1 MKYTHYIWDFD
12 GTLFDTYPIILKGF
26 MDTLNTYQ
34 IQADEKEIYYLLKS
48 KSSKAIAEKYGLDF
62 AEFTRVFKSFEAK
75 DTREPVPFEGAKAIL
90 EKVIAEGGKN
100 YILTH
105 RDTPGTKE
113 LLATYE
119 LTDYFVEII
128 GSERPFPR
136 KPAPDSLLY
145 LIDTYKME
153 KSQAVMIGD
162 RFMDI
167 DAGKAAG
174 INTVFFDQ
182 DHLLEDVSATQNVT
196 HLLDID

>member
-26 MDTLNTYQ
+26 MDTLHAYG
-34 IQADEKEIYYLLKS
+34 IHADEKEIYYLLKS
-48 KSSKAIAEKYGLDF
+48 QSSKAIAEKYDLDF
-62 AEFTRVFKSFEAK
+62 AGFTRIFKKFEAK
-75 DTREPVPFEGAKAIL
+75 DQREPAPFAGAKEIL

-105 RDTPGTKE
+105 RDTPGTKQ
-113 LLATYE
+113 LLDEYGLSAH
-119 LTDYFVEII
+119 FVEII

-145 LIDTYKME
+145 LIDTYNME
-153 KSQAVMIGD
+153 KEQAVMIGD

-174 INTVFFDQ
+174 IQTIFYYQDQ
-182 DHLLEDVSATQNVT
+182 LLKDVSTTQNVDA
-196 HLLDID
+196 LLDIL